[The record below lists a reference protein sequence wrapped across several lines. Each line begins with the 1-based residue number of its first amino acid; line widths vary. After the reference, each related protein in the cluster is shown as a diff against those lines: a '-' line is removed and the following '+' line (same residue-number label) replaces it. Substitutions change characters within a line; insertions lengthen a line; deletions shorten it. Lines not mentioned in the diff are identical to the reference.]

1 MNDSDQSFLEN
12 MLEHF
17 NPEHGL
23 TNEEQDEIFKNS
35 LSSPDYRMKLYAVI
49 HESLKD
55 DSFSWCELLG
65 KYRIGKFT
73 EENDARA
80 FVSRFFLS
88 YFREQSNA

>member
-1 MNDSDQSFLEN
+1 MNDRDQSFLED

-17 NPEHGL
+17 SPEHGL

-65 KYRIGKFT
+65 RYRICDFK
-73 EENDARA
+73 EESDARA

-88 YFREQSNA
+88 FFD

>member
-1 MNDSDQSFLEN
+1 MKDSDQMLLED
-12 MLEHF
+12 MIDHF
-17 NPEHGL
+17 NSEDGL

-35 LSSPDYRMKLYAVI
+35 LSSPDYRMELYAVI

-65 KYRIGKFT
+65 RYRICDFK
-73 EENDARA
+73 EESDARA

-88 YFREQSNA
+88 FFD

>member
-1 MNDSDQSFLEN
+1 MKDSDQMLLED
-12 MLEHF
+12 MIDHF
-17 NPEHGL
+17 NSEDGL

-35 LSSPDYRMKLYAVI
+35 LSSPDYRMELYAVI

-73 EENDARA
+73 EESDARA
-80 FVSRFFLS
+80 FVSRIFLS
-88 YFREQSNA
+88 FFD